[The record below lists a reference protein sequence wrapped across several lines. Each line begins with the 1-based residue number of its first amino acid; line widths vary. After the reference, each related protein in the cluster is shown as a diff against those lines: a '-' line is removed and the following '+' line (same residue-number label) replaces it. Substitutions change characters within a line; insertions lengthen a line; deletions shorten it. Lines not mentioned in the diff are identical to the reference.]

1 MYQITFYSAV
11 IFVTLIIIDIIYVS
25 YSFKIE
31 NFYVIWPLHVLRSVC
46 SLVITILFLP
56 VLDIFTYML
65 SCVRDSNG
73 VLRHQEFT
81 EIECFKGNHILNAIF
96 SVILTI
102 TFISICMIVG
112 ITFFECKTDSSD
124 PSTRWVICL
133 IFVKCIGK
141 MLVLTSC
148 ISGMRWGVS
157 WFLLSFLERNTSI

>member
-124 PSTRWVICL
+124 PSTRFFKNVI
-133 IFVKCIGK
+133 
-141 MLVLTSC
+141 
-148 ISGMRWGVS
+148 
-157 WFLLSFLERNTSI
+157 LLFIHV